1 MHSRR
6 SFVARSGLALAA
18 GLLPVKHA
26 LAALKGSEPIR
37 LVVPFA
43 AGGSSDTVS
52 RTLGVKIADLI
63 GAPVVV
69 ENKPGGGGVIGSMTT
84 LAAKPD
90 GRTLFVASN
99 GAMVINPAIR
109 NDLKYNP
116 DKDFK
121 LVASMVRA
129 PIWLWVRADLPVKN
143 VADFLRLARQ
153 RSLSA
158 GSAGNGNITHLAMAN
173 VAHIAG
179 LQLNHIPFS
188 GDTPALTALGSGTLD
203 VSFNA
208 LIAALPMYQA
218 GRIRPL
224 AVLDNQRDPALPDV
238 PTLAESGLAGTS
250 AAAWFGL
257 AAPAATPDEA
267 VREINKSVNEALAM
281 ADVRERLKG
290 LGFTALPGSVA
301 DFQQMYDSEVAVWR
315 PLVKKL
321 GLKPD

>member
-1 MHSRR
+1 MQSRR
-6 SFVARSGLALAA
+6 NILVKSGLTLAA
-18 GLLPVKHA
+18 GLLTSTHS
-26 LAALKGSEPIR
+26 AADLKGSAPIR

-43 AGGSSDTVS
+43 AGGASDTIS
-52 RTLGVKIADLI
+52 RTLGVKIADII
-63 GAPVVV
+63 GAPVLVD
-69 ENKPGGGGVIGSMTT
+69 NKPGGGGVIGATAT

-99 GAMVINPAIR
+99 GAMIINPALR
-109 NDLKYNP
+109 GDLKYNP

-129 PIWLWVRADLPVKN
+129 PIWIWVRADLPVKN
-143 VADFLRLARQ
+143 VDELVRLAKQ

-173 VAHIAG
+173 FADIAG
-179 LQLNHIPFS
+179 LQLNHVPFS

-208 LIAALPMYQA
+208 LIAALPMYQS
-218 GRIRPL
+218 GRIRPI
-224 AVLDNQRDPALPDV
+224 AILDGNRDSALPEV
-238 PTLAESGLAGTS
+238 PTLTEAGYPGTS

-257 AAPAATPDEA
+257 AAPAGAPDQA
-267 VREINKSVNEALAM
+267 VREINKAVNEALAM
-281 ADVRERLKG
+281 GDVRERLKG
-290 LGFTALPGSVA
+290 LGFTALPGSIA
-301 DFQQMYDSEVAVWR
+301 EFQQMYDREVATWR

-321 GLKPD
+321 DLKAS